1 MEGLVV
7 GEDEQNL
14 AYYRRIR
21 VREVKD
27 VLKHMDNGKA
37 LGLDNIPIEVWK
49 CVEDQGISW
58 LTRLFNEI

>member
-1 MEGLVV
+1 M